1 MQTSGISGLEL
12 IESCH
17 NQNPDMRY
25 GQRQSAVP
33 EAQRYQAHSTP
44 SRPADRFYMNELTK
58 ANHNLTESSEGYHEW
73 ALKSGRQQAA
83 NPFDFRR
90 TLVRSLEKAGNPWDF
105 KQQSFGLQRD

>member
-1 MQTSGISGLEL
+1 
-12 IESCH
+12 
-17 NQNPDMRY
+17 
-25 GQRQSAVP
+25 
-33 EAQRYQAHSTP
+33 
-44 SRPADRFYMNELTK
+44 MNELTK

-83 NPFDFRR
+83 NPFDFMR